1 MRIVCDTN
9 VLVSGILFG
18 GHARQILRQITRGA
32 FTNCI
37 TRALLDEAEEVLTRP
52 KFGLD
57 RERAAAI
64 ADLFR
69 DSFDIVE
76 STRRVRAVK
85 ADPDDD
91 RVLEAAEAGRATFL
105 VSGDKHLLDLAT
117 WRGIRI
123 VSPAAFVK
131 EFIDTP

>member
-18 GHARQILRQITRGA
+18 GHARQILRQITRGV

-37 TRALLDEAEEVLTRP
+37 TRELLDEVEDVLNRP

-57 RERAAAI
+57 PERPAAI
-64 ADLFR
+64 AALFR
-69 DSFDIVE
+69 DTFDVVE
-76 STRRVRAVK
+76 STRRVRAVT

-91 RVLEAAEAGRATFL
+91 RVLEAAEAGRATFI
-105 VSGDKHLLDLAT
+105 VSGDKHLLHLAT

-123 VSPAAFVK
+123 VSPAAFAR